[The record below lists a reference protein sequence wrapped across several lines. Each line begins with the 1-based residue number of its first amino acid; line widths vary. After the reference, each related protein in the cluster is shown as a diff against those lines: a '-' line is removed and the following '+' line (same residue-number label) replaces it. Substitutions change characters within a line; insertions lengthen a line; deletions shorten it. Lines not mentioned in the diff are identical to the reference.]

1 MSATLV
7 SNRFAF
13 NRQEEGTSEHS
24 LELVRVFE
32 TARLFQFRDHAR
44 LGLVRCRYAVDET
57 LGQLGRI
64 ERLKNVFLLEVLED
78 DHL

>member
-1 MSATLV
+1 MSAALV

-13 NRQEEGTSEHS
+13 NRREKDTSEHA

-32 TARLFQFRDHAR
+32 TASLFQFRDHAR
-44 LGLVRCRYAVDET
+44 LGLVRRRYAVDET

-64 ERLKNVFLLEVLED
+64 ERLKNILFF
-78 DHL
+78 